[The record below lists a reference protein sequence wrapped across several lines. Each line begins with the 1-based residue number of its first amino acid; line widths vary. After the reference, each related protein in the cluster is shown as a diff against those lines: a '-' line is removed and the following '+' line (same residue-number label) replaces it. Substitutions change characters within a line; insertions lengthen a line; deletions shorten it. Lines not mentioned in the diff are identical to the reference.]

1 MRRPCFAVAI
11 VAGLTLAFT
20 LPEPAH
26 AQGRRS
32 GRVAAAASPES
43 TGALARLPAT
53 AAEIDALLAQL
64 GARLVS
70 VRSQITSH
78 TATAAQVSPPGAT
91 ADEMAE
97 RQRLLQ
103 QWLASLDAQTRS
115 LRRLNEVRALSRVWI
130 QEQETWTGFSVPPP
144 YPISLVEQLRDA
156 VAGQQSEAQALQME
170 ITILAGEVERQSAVL
185 MEARKQ
191 LRLAIDHSELASAQ
205 SPRALWLVQL
215 AELRLTAT
223 TATLHAAETERQV
236 TAENLTELRKYIEFL
251 DRKLAAAQARM
262 RFTQADLNAILAQL
276 NDRRATF
283 RKELEATIAA
293 DTPVRRELE
302 SAQDAL
308 RKAQEAAPA
317 PDARLAELQAAVEAA
332 QLRAETS
339 EVKIEI
345 LRSVLR
351 LADYGQAVWEDRFW
365 AASDRS
371 LTELR
376 AKQNRYQPGLE
387 SLRQWK
393 KFVETKLEATTGL
406 TTSHALKALS
416 TNIPPAE
423 RESAR
428 QAQAA
433 LDERAAVFQRAL
445 RLMDLAEKTTQRLS
459 AELTAREA
467 RVSFTGKL
475 RFGAE
480 AAGSFFRRIWNTELY
495 VAEEAIISD
504 GQKIS
509 VARSI
514 TVGKVVIA
522 LGIFLTGLAVA
533 RVSYGFTRTSA
544 LRWFKAEERTAGLS
558 AQAAALV
565 LALIALFVAM
575 AAVRIPW
582 TVFAFIGGA
591 LAIGVGFGAQTLINN
606 FISGLIL
613 LFERSIRVGDIVEVD
628 EQSGKIAQ
636 IGIRNSV
643 IQRGD
648 GVEILVPNSRLLE
661 KNVVNWT
668 LSDTLVC
675 YGVSV
680 GVAYGSP
687 TRQVADLIAQAAAEH
702 PHVLKQPVP
711 VVLFEEF
718 GGSALL
724 FTLKFWMRLN
734 ENVDGGTIRSD
745 LRHRINA
752 LFAQTGIALAFPSRE
767 LHLDAAR
774 PLEVKVINAP
784 ASGAPDSP
792 NDESREGISK

>member
-1 MRRPCFAVAI
+1 MRRPCVAAAI

-20 LPEPAH
+20 FPERAH
-26 AQGRRS
+26 AQGVRS
-32 GRVAAAASPES
+32 GRVAAASNSES
-43 TGALARLPAT
+43 THGLARLPAT
-53 AAEIDALLAQL
+53 AEEIDASLAQL
-64 GARLVS
+64 DARLVS
-70 VRSQITSH
+70 VRL
-78 TATAAQVSPPGAT
+78 QVSSHAATTAQTPPPGAD
-91 ADEMAE
+91 AGELAE

-115 LRRLNEVRALSRVWI
+115 LGRLKEVRALSRVWI
-130 QEQETWTGFSVPPP
+130 KEQETWAGFSVPPP
-144 YPISLVEQLRDA
+144 HPISLVEQLRDA
-156 VAGQQSEAQALQME
+156 VAGQQSEAQALQMAL
-170 ITILAGEVERQSAVL
+170 TILAGEVERQSAVL
-185 MEARKQ
+185 TETRKE
-191 LRLAIDHSELASAQ
+191 LRLAKDRSELAGAQ
-205 SPRALWLVQL
+205 RPRALWLVQL

-236 TAENLTELRKYIEFL
+236 TTENLSGLRKHIEFL
-251 DRKLAAAQARM
+251 DHKLATAQARM
-262 RFTQADLNAILAQL
+262 RFTQADLDAILAQL
-276 NDRRATF
+276 NERRATF
-283 RKELEATIAA
+283 RKELEAAIAV
-293 DTPVRRELE
+293 DTPLRRELE
-302 SAQDAL
+302 SARDAL
-308 RKAQEAAPA
+308 RKAQEAAPVL
-317 PDARLAELQAAVEAA
+317 DARLAELQAAVEAA

-345 LRSVLR
+345 LRSLLR
-351 LADYGQAVWEDRFW
+351 LVDYGQAVWEDRFW
-365 AASDRS
+365 AAGDRS

-376 AKQNRYQPGLE
+376 AKQSRYQPELE
-387 SLRQWK
+387 SLREWK
-393 KFVETKLEATTGL
+393 KFVETKLEASTGL
-406 TTSHALKALS
+406 MTSHALKALG
-416 TNIPPAE
+416 TNVPPAE

-433 LDERAAVFQRAL
+433 LDERAALFQRTL

-459 AELTAREA
+459 TELAEREA
-467 RVSFTGKL
+467 GMSFAGKL

-480 AAGSFFRRIWNTELY
+480 ATGSFFRRIWNTELY
-495 VAEEAIISD
+495 VAEDTVISD

-533 RVSYGFTRTSA
+533 RVSYGFTRRSA

-558 AQAAALV
+558 AQTAALV

-582 TVFAFIGGA
+582 TVFAFVGGA

-668 LSDTLVC
+668 LSDTLVR

-687 TRQVADLIAQAAAEH
+687 THDVADLIAQAAAEH
-702 PHVLKQPVP
+702 QHVLKQPVP

-718 GGSALL
+718 GDKALL
-724 FTLKFWMRLN
+724 FTLKFWMRLSDK
-734 ENVDGGTIRSD
+734 VDGGTVRSD
-745 LRHRINA
+745 LRHRMNA
-752 LFAQTGIALAFPSRE
+752 LFAQAGIVLAFPQRE
-767 LHLDAAR
+767 VHLDVAR

-784 ASGAPDSP
+784 ASTTD
-792 NDESREGISK
+792 DLRSKASSDGVSK